1 MKIYLVRHGESE
13 HNVNRNLMAHTHD
26 SKFFLTAKGKKQAEL
41 TAQFLKDKLTEK
53 AIFYVSPYLRTMQ
66 TAQAIYAKVPKTV
79 PFYETPLIREWEL
92 GNLYDFNDRPPELK
106 REFKAAGAFY
116 FRYHHGESLADV
128 YLRATLFYNTV
139 IQRLKE
145 QKKYKQLV
153 VVSHAA
159 FIEMMKGFLL
169 NWTVERMTDFKPVEN
184 GSVTLIGEV
193 DGQYHAEK
201 IFVPEVD

>member
-1 MKIYLVRHGESE
+1 MKIYLVRHGEAE

-26 SKFFLTAKGKKQAEL
+26 SRFALTLKGRKQAER

-66 TAQAIYAKVPKTV
+66 TAQVIYAQVPKTV
-79 PFYETPLIREWEL
+79 PFYESPLIREWEL

-139 IQRLKE
+139 IQRLE
-145 QKKYKQLV
+145 AQQKYEQLV

-159 FIEMMKGFLL
+159 FIEMLKGFLL
-169 NWTVERMTDFKPVEN
+169 NWTVERMSDFKPVEN
-184 GSVTLIGEV
+184 GSVTLVGEI